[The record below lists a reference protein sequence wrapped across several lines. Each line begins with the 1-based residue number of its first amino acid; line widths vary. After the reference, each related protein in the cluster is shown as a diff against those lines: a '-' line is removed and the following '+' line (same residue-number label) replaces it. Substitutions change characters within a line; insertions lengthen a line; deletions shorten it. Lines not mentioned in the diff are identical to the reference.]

1 MILYSIIIKLRQYL
15 PSKISNHY
23 ITAAIDCNPFFIFPS
38 DFIYMNEYPKCKG
51 NEMICALVSRF
62 WMQIF
67 TWKYIPTYIPA
78 PRSSN
83 LFQIHVLLF
92 QFFQFIFSQKFTE
105 EIKSV
110 SFYVCSKSSFFL
122 LFLVIVQKMHC
133 TMAFLFQ
140 QEIKFVVV
148 VQSNPATPK
157 LWLLLLKSS

>member
-1 MILYSIIIKLRQYL
+1 
-15 PSKISNHY
+15 
-23 ITAAIDCNPFFIFPS
+23 
-38 DFIYMNEYPKCKG
+38 
-51 NEMICALVSRF
+51 MICALVSRF

-67 TWKYIPTYIPA
+67 TWKYMPTYIPVHCI
-78 PRSSN
+78 SN
-83 LFQIHVLLF
+83 LFQILVLLF

-110 SFYVCSKSSFFL
+110 SFYVCSKSSFL

-157 LWLLLLKSS
+157 LWLLLLKSNLTSCNVRFDCQSNLVNLTTTSK